1 MLTVDDYAEIR
12 LAHRDGMSIRAIAK
26 QYRRSRRKI
35 REALQAPEPEPYT
48 RTKTLV
54 VPKLGA
60 FMPIMD
66 EILQADQSAPP
77 KQRHTAA
84 QLFRRLVKEGYTGG
98 YDQVRR
104 YVSKHQI
111 RERETF
117 LPLDHAPGQ
126 RAEADFGHI
135 YVDFPDGRRL
145 VNVLLV
151 TWAHSY
157 RPFAIALPTER
168 VEAILHGMVEAFEFF
183 GCVPRELW
191 WDNPTTVV
199 TAILTGRQRTLHP
212 RYQALASHYNF
223 NPLFCMPAR
232 GNEKPHVENR
242 VKNLQRR
249 WATPVPQV
257 RDMAELNTYLRAC
270 CEQDLGRVATGQSE
284 TIGTRFEQ
292 ERATAVLLPNRR
304 FDACISDPRP
314 VDKYQT
320 VACDNNRYSVPRAFA
335 FQTATVKAYVHHIE
349 VVVADQTVAR
359 HERSYAVGE
368 HCLDPRHYLVVLGR
382 KPAYL
387 DHTAVFQDWKLPAV
401 FGELRDH
408 LEKQQ
413 GEHAGSRQFI
423 RVLQLL
429 ATHPLSRV
437 QEAVESCRSARWPVD
452 LILGRTVQ
460 LSQSPT
466 RCELV
471 LSPTESPATDCVEIR
486 LDSRTPPRV
495 HVPQP
500 NLKCFDQFLVTGGHY
515 DGEVQRSDSTL
526 EDESEAAPLADHAG
540 GVREAGAGGVDGQ
553 RRLPAVSVAVDGI
566 GVGYP
571 WDQRLEIADQA
582 SGLSGRE
589 GLRHV

>member
-1 MLTVDDYAEIR
+1 MLTVEDYAEIR
-12 LAHRDGMSIRAIAK
+12 RAHRDGMSIRAIAK
-26 QYRRSRRKI
+26 QYHRSRRKI
-35 REALQAPEPEPYT
+35 REALKAPEPEPYT
-48 RTKTLV
+48 RTKTPAA
-54 VPKLGA
+54 PKLGA
-60 FMPIMD
+60 FIPVID
-66 EILQADQSAPP
+66 EILDADQSAPP

-84 QLFRRLVKEGYTGG
+84 QLFRRIVKEGYSGG

-104 YVSKHQI
+104 YVAKHRI

-135 YVDFPDGRRL
+135 YVDFPEGRRM
-145 VNVLLV
+145 VNVLLL

-183 GCVPRELW
+183 GTVPRELW
-191 WDNPTTVV
+191 WDNPTTVA

-232 GNEKPHVENR
+232 GNEKPYVENR

-257 RDMAELNTYLRAC
+257 RDIAELNTYLREC
-270 CEQDLGRVATGQSE
+270 CEQDLERVATGQSE

-292 ERATAVLLPNRR
+292 ERATAVSLPDRR
-304 FDACISDPRP
+304 FDDCISDPRK

-320 VACDNNRYSVPRAFA
+320 VAFDNNRYSVPRAFA
-335 FQTATVKAYVHHIE
+335 FQAATVKAYVNHIE
-349 VVVADQTVAR
+349 VVVAGQMVAR
-359 HERSYAVGE
+359 HERSYASGE
-368 HCLDPRHYLVVLGR
+368 HLLDPQHYLMVLGR

-387 DHTAVFQDWKLPAV
+387 DHTAVFKDWKLPAV

-408 LEKQQ
+408 LEKQH
-413 GEHAGSRQFI
+413 GENTGSRQFI

-437 QEAVESCRSARWPVD
+437 QQAVEGCRSARWPVD
-452 LILGRTVQ
+452 LILGRAVQ
-460 LSQSPT
+460 LSQSEA
-466 RCELV
+466 RCEFALGQ
-471 LSPTESPATDCVEIR
+471 TDSPATDCVEIQ
-486 LDSRTPPRV
+486 LDSGTPPRV

-515 DGEVQRSDSTL
+515 DGEVQRSNPTF
-526 EDESEAAPLADHAG
+526 EDEPQAPSLADHAG
-540 GVREAGAGGVDGQ
+540 GIREVGAGGVSGQ
-553 RRLPAVSVAVDGI
+553 RRLPAVPAAINGI
-566 GVGYP
+566 GTGHP
-571 WDQRLEIADQA
+571 RDQRLESEDQA
-582 SGLSGRE
+582 SGLPGRE
-589 GLRHV
+589 GL